1 MTDQLVPDTLVD
13 RFRDGQISRREF
25 VTGALKLGL
34 SVSAAGAL
42 LAACGSKGATTSTTT
57 STTNLGSS
65 TTSPPKALTGT
76 VQVLVGF
83 GTGNSPTQVTVQQA
97 LANAFMR
104 QNPGVSI
111 QFLRITG
118 GSSNAGTKLTT
129 LIAGG
134 NLGPTIA
141 IPVGVYGTS
150 LFVDQGVWLDL
161 EPYFSRDGISLDQFL
176 PNTFDASRV
185 TNYYG
190 ANSNKIIG
198 VPVGVNDHALAYNE
212 ELFSKAGV
220 TPPPLSWTDPSWTL
234 GPGGKVVETAT
245 ALTLDNKGRHPGEA
259 GFDPNAVVQFGL
271 GNFFRETVF
280 YDFGGHLYDSS
291 TRTAQFGAPDSVAG
305 IAFAADLVN
314 KYHVEPTTA
323 QLAVLGAAAGA
334 GGDQAAAAWR
344 AGKLAMIDMCTCN
357 LKTDYTDKLPF
368 SFKVAAMPTG
378 PKRRFCFLNL
388 DLGSIVAPSHS
399 HDLSWEV
406 LKYLTVDPVPE
417 AQFAYQSDGAI
428 PPLKT
433 NSGDFATGVTRGY
446 PGVNPSGWL
455 DGLGYASEENEEW
468 LPAFAQVNDLD
479 GQAFDAIIAGAP
491 AAPAMAGLQRAAQA
505 AIDAWFKTHKLPT

>member
-1 MTDQLVPDTLVD
+1 MTDNTVPDALVD
-13 RFRDGQISRREF
+13 RFRDGQITRREF
-25 VTGALKLGL
+25 VATALKLGL
-34 SVSAAGAL
+34 SVSAAGGL
-42 LAACGSKGATTSTTT
+42 LAACGSSPTKAKATTTTV
-57 STTNLGSS
+57 
-65 TTSPPKALTGT
+65 PPTGVAKTLAGT

-83 GTGNSPTQVTVQQA
+83 GTGNSPMQVQVQQA

-104 QNPGVSI
+104 TNPGVKI

-161 EPYFSRDGISLDQFL
+161 APYFSRDGISLSQFL
-176 PNTFDASRV
+176 PNTFSATRV
-185 TNYYG
+185 NNYYG
-190 ANSNKIIG
+190 ADSSVIIG

-220 TPPPLSWTDPSWTL
+220 APPPLSWTDPSWTL
-234 GPGGKVVETAT
+234 GPGSKMLDTAT
-245 ALTLDNKGRHPGEA
+245 ALTLDSKGHNPNKA
-259 GFDPNAVVQFGL
+259 GFDASKIVQFGL
-271 GNFFRETVF
+271 GNFFRETVY
-280 YDFGGHLYDSS
+280 YDFGGHLYDAA
-291 TRTAQFGAPDSVAG
+291 TRKAQFDQPDSIAG
-305 IAFAADLVN
+305 IAFATDLVN
-314 KYHVEPTTA
+314 KYHVEPTSA

-357 LKTDYTDKLPF
+357 LMTDYTDNLPF
-368 SFKVAAMPTG
+368 SFKVAAMPAG

-388 DLGSIVAPSHS
+388 DLGSIVAPSQD

-406 LKYLTVDPVPE
+406 LKYLTVDPTAE
-417 AQFAYQSDGAI
+417 AKLAYQSDGAI
-428 PPLKT
+428 PPLKV
-433 NSGDFATGVTRGY
+433 NSSDFSQGVTQAY
-446 PGVNPSGWL
+446 KGVDPSGWL
-455 DGLGYASEENEEW
+455 DGLPSSSEENEEW

-479 GQAFDAIIAGAP
+479 GMAFDAIIAGAP

-505 AIDAWFKTHKLPT
+505 AIDTWFKTHELPT